1 TFYRIQV
8 GVFSKKVDRDA
19 FGELSPITAE
29 ILPGRN
35 LTKYYVGSSNRY
47 EDVRRLLPEVR
58 SAGFSDAFIVAW
70 YNGNVMSVEKARK
83 LEAPL
88 P

>member
-1 TFYRIQV
+1 
-8 GVFSKKVDRDA
+8 
-19 FGELSPITAE
+19 
-29 ILPGRN
+29 
-35 LTKYYVGSSNRY
+35 VGSFERY
-47 EDVRRLLPEVR
+47 EDARGLLPEAR

-83 LEAPL
+83 LEVPT